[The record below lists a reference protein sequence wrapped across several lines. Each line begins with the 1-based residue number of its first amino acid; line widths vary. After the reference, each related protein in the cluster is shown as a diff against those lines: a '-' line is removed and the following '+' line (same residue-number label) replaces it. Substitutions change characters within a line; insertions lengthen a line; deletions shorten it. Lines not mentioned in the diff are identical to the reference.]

1 GLAGFWESE
10 LGKKIRAPGQHL
22 ERELA
27 FTARFSPEE
36 LAALTGQPHE
46 PNLEN
51 EFIVVQGVVDL
62 AVLLPEEIWLIDF
75 KTDRVAPKQ
84 IAARAQ
90 EYEPQIRL
98 YARALSRIYRRPVS
112 ACWLYFLAQNRGV
125 PISPEFTQQQV

>member
-1 GLAGFWESE
+1 MSTIETQ
-10 LGKKIRAPGQHL
+10 RQ
-22 ERELA
+22 
-27 FTARFSPEE
+27 
-36 LAALTGQPHE
+36 
-46 PNLEN
+46 N

-98 YARALSRIYRRPVS
+98 YAGALSRIYCRPVS
-112 ACWLYFLAQNRGV
+112 GCWLYFLTQKKSV
-125 PISPEFTQQQV
+125 PISLSFSKQGLQILS